1 MLKAIKEKRYMKP
14 FRARVIRF
22 FKENI
27 VVIGLLALY
36 LCFMPA
42 WENLAVRFVIRPFL
56 SKFACNWVTTTVFI
70 LLSMFIVYV
79 CGVLIKRKVIVPDW
93 MVGFGLAC
101 AGLWAW
107 YRFSSQTAYPLYGI
121 SKLCYVDIIVVAVAG
136 CITVW
141 IYQCFCGKSREF
153 EEGEEGG
160 FTIDIPIDSREEDVL
175 GRKDRAENIVQKLMH
190 ANVDKAAFTLGIVS
204 KWGNGKSSFMKMMK
218 EYLQEQYGCDLIV
231 IDFNPWVY
239 DKGVNLTHM
248 FFDELRHK
256 LAPLNWKL
264 ARRLRYYANT
274 LSGTNTVLKDVTLYS
289 MMLFSE
295 KNIAEQ
301 YEDLKARVRQLGK
314 KIVVFVDDV
323 DRLER
328 QEMME
333 VFQLVRN
340 ASNFPNMYFVMGYDK
355 EYVVENLRENL
366 GKHSLSYTDKILQEE
381 YVLPQMTK
389 LQITEHLLNV
399 VKKIATPKDRRAI
412 SRLFDDGPQNLDLSQ
427 YIRNLREVKR
437 FDNVLSVYYL
447 KLQGEVNLF
456 DFVLF
461 ELLRLRY
468 PTIHNLIEDKMDD
481 VFVESEGRMI
491 LYRKKKWDA
500 AEESDFIGLFEYMER
515 EQEELHLRSRDIL
528 QIKTLLN
535 ALWGEHR
542 EAERFNINHPQYMA
556 RYFYN
561 SLLEKDIPECEMQAL
576 LNRPFKEMKPELE
589 RLFIQ
594 KPIFL
599 KGYFENIPQ
608 EKEDIKLRLRIIFYV
623 NSIAKRSVFSD
634 EIIMLMLY
642 RLRDSQYESGYDS
655 DVQDCFVQT
664 LLENGAM
671 AYGLY
676 YLHRLEQ
683 NQIAIEQCPLNLAE
697 IRQLKMEV
705 FLRYRDAHD
714 IEEMYPVWK
723 ETRMPVQY
731 NQSDKAIPSVEFI
744 YEYNRIMLEVAN
756 QNIGKF
762 ITLTIQR
769 DDSGRVCYKLERPW
783 PELWGSYERYD
794 TYIAYRLVRQCG
806 KAISNEYRQFMAA
819 CYKADWGW
827 IPFDFKEI
835 KV

>member
-1 MLKAIKEKRYMKP
+1 MKP

-355 EYVVENLRENL
+355 EYVVENLHENL

-389 LQITEHLLNV
+389 AQITKYLLKV
-399 VKKIATPKDRRAI
+399 VKKIATPSDRRAI

-437 FDNVLSVYYL
+437 FDNVLSVYYP

-468 PTIHNLIEDKMDD
+468 PMVHNLIEDKMDD

-491 LYRKKKWDA
+491 LYRKKKRDA

-528 QIKTLLN
+528 QIRTLLN
-535 ALWGEHR
+535 VLWGEHR

-576 LNRPFKEMKPELE
+576 LNRPFEEMKPELE
-589 RLFIQ
+589 QLFHQ

-599 KGYFENIPQ
+599 RGYLENIPQ
-608 EKEDIKLRLRIIFYV
+608 DKEDIKLRLRIVFYL
-623 NSIAKRSVFSD
+623 NSIAERWVFD
-634 EIIMLMLY
+634 AKIIDAMLN
-642 RLRDSQYESGYDS
+642 RLQNCQLEEDKGKEDAEN
-655 DVQDCFVQT
+655 CMAQT
-664 LLENGAM
+664 LLENGDR

-683 NQIAIEQCPLNLAE
+683 NQKAREQCPLSLE
-697 IRQLKMEV
+697 KLRQLKMEV
-705 FLRYRDAHD
+705 FRRYRDAHD

-723 ETRMPVQY
+723 ETHMPLQY
-731 NQSDKAIPSVEFI
+731 NQSDKTVPGVEFI
-744 YEYNRIMLEVAN
+744 YEYNRIMFDVVH
-756 QNIGKF
+756 QDIGRF
-762 ITLTIQR
+762 ILLTIQR
-769 DDSGRVCYKLERPW
+769 HGTKRGYYKLIEPW

-835 KV
+835 RL

>member
-1 MLKAIKEKRYMKP
+1 MKTLGT
-14 FRARVIRF
+14 RVIRF

-27 VVIGLLALY
+27 VVIGLLVLY

-70 LLSMFIVYV
+70 LLSTFIVYV

-93 MVGFGLAC
+93 MVGCGLAC

-136 CITVW
+136 CIIVW
-141 IYQCFCGKSREF
+141 IYQCFCGKPRNLK
-153 EEGEEGG
+153 EGEDDG
-160 FTIDIPIDSREEDVL
+160 FTIDIPINSRDEDLL
-175 GRKDRAENIVQKLMH
+175 GRKERAENIVQKLMH

-248 FFDELRHK
+248 FFDDLRHK

-355 EYVVENLRENL
+355 EYVVENLHENL

-389 LQITEHLLNV
+389 AQITQHLLKV
-399 VKKIATPKDRRAI
+399 VKKIATPSDRRAI
-412 SRLFDDGPQNLDLSQ
+412 SRLFDGGPQNLDLSQ

-437 FDNVLSVYYL
+437 FDNVLSVYYP

-468 PTIHNLIEDKMDD
+468 PMVHNLIEDKMDD

-491 LYRKKKWDA
+491 WYRKKKRDA

-542 EAERFNINHPQYMA
+542 EVERFNINHPQYTA

-561 SLLEKDIPECEMQAL
+561 SLMEKDIPECEMQAL
-576 LNRPFKEMKPELE
+576 LNRPFEEMKPDLE
-589 RLFIQ
+589 RLLHQ

-599 KGYFENIPQ
+599 RGYLENIPQ
-608 EKEDIKLRLRIIFYV
+608 DKEDIKLRLRIVFYL
-623 NSIAKRSVFSD
+623 NSIAEQWVIDAK
-634 EIIMLMLY
+634 IIDAMLN
-642 RLRDSQYESGYDS
+642 RLQNCQLEEDNGKEDAE
-655 DVQDCFVQT
+655 DCMAQT
-664 LLENGAM
+664 LLENGDR

-683 NQIAIEQCPLNLAE
+683 NQKAREQCPLSLE
-697 IRQLKMEV
+697 KLRQLKMEV
-705 FLRYRDAHD
+705 FRRYRDAHD

-723 ETRMPVQY
+723 ATRILLQY
-731 NQSDKAIPSVEFI
+731 NQSDESIPGFEWI
-744 YEYNRIMLEVAN
+744 YAYNRIMLEVAS

-762 ITLTIQR
+762 IPLTIQR
-769 DDSGRVCYKLERPW
+769 HESKRDYYKLIEPW
-783 PELWGSYERYD
+783 PELWGSYESYK
-794 TYIAYRLVRQCG
+794 TSVFYVATHQCG
-806 KAISNEYRQFMAA
+806 KSIVDEYMQFMAA
-819 CYKADWGW
+819 CYQVGW
-827 IPFDFKEI
+827 NWMPFDFKEI
-835 KV
+835 RL